1 MKHFLSVDDAPDV
14 MYLVSKA
21 LEAKKDPW
29 QWASLGHR
37 KTLGLLFFN
46 PSLRTRLSTVKAAQQ
61 LGMQVLVMNVSQDS
75 WQLETEEGAVMD
87 GGKAEHVKEAAA
99 VVGQYCD
106 VIAVRSFPGLQDR
119 DVDYEDKV
127 LHAFVKYSG
136 RPIVNMESSTLH
148 PLQSLADVITIE
160 EHKKSDK
167 PKVVLTWAPHIRA
180 LPQAVSNSFAQWIR
194 KTDYDFVIA
203 APEGFQ
209 LSEQFAGDVQ
219 QTSDQRKA
227 FEDADFVYA
236 KNWSSYQDYGRVGD
250 FPDWIIDEEKMA
262 LTNDA
267 SFMHCLPVRRNVV
280 VSDAVMDGPR
290 TLHLQQADNRAWAAQ
305 AVLQSILQQL

>member
-1 MKHFLSVDDAPDV
+1 MKHFLSVNDAPDV

-21 LEAKKDPW
+21 REAKKDPW

-75 WQLETEEGAVMD
+75 WQLETEEGAIMD

-194 KTDYDFVIA
+194 KTDYEFVIA

-227 FEDADFVYA
+227 LEDADFVYT

-250 FPDWIIDEEKMA
+250 FPDWIIDEAKMA

-280 VSDAVMDGPR
+280 VTDAVMDGPR
-290 TLHLQQADNRAWAAQ
+290 TLHLKQADNRAWAAQ